1 MTEYTIVNGKPVA
14 KGNGKKPI
22 NLKEVAKSV
31 ATFSGI
37 PPIIAPVAKEVIK
50 KIKKKNKKKDKF
62 TKKTLPKIIS
72 DLKEELPKGKK
83 GGPVR
88 KNKGGPVDARK
99 IAKKYFKGIF

>member
-14 KGNGKKPI
+14 KGKGKKPI

-31 ATFSGI
+31 ATLSI
-37 PPIIAPVAKEVIK
+37 PSPIAKEVIK
-50 KIKKKNKKKDKF
+50 KIKKKDKKKDKF